1 MPLPPSDTPTAIAA
15 DAARSPAWRDDARRA
30 AALDAIAA
38 ALCSHEGDIIT
49 IASEESGLTRD
60 ELAPEF
66 ARMWRTLAL
75 FAGELRRGA
84 WRGHTHDAA
93 CANAADAIGPNHDVH
108 QIRIALPGTVVVF
121 GASNFPLAYGVLG
134 GDTASALAAGCG
146 VVVKEHPAHPRT
158 GMLLWSIAREA
169 LNAMGISPDILGLVH
184 DDGSD
189 SASIARDLI
198 NGPGVVGVGF
208 TGSRRV
214 GESIAAF
221 GAARTPPVPVFAEM
235 GSLNPIV
242 ILPRAWERRG
252 PAIAAH
258 IADSLLMRHGQQC
271 TAPGLMLLPSR
282 EAAEAAFDV
291 LAARAAAAPAR
302 RMLSTAVTST
312 YTRRVEEVRA
322 LGLITRCTPWPRK
335 SAGLITAPCIM
346 LADGERL
353 SSHPTAWEE
362 IFGPAM
368 LVSWY
373 DDSLRALLPLHG
385 TLTATLHAELDDI
398 DAPAVLDTLI
408 QHAGRVI
415 VNGVPTGVRVC
426 ASTVHAG
433 PWPSTNRPEATAVGP
448 HAMLRWTRP
457 VTLQNFPARWLPP
470 QVTA

>member
-1 MPLPPSDTPTAIAA
+1 MPPPPVDIPAASAA

-30 AALDAIAA
+30 AALDAIAT
-38 ALCSHEGDIIT
+38 ALRSCENDIIT
-49 IASEESGLTRD
+49 IASDESGLARD
-60 ELAPEF
+60 ELGPEF

-75 FAGELRRGA
+75 FAGELRRGT
-84 WRGHTHDAA
+84 WRGHSHDAA
-93 CANAADAIGPNHDVH
+93 CANAADAIGPNHDLH
-108 QIRIALPGTVVVF
+108 QLRVALPGTVVVF

-158 GMLLWSIAREA
+158 GMLLWSIARAA
-169 LNAMGISPDILGLVH
+169 LSAAGHSPDILGLVH

-189 SASIARDLI
+189 SANIARDLI

-214 GESIAAF
+214 GESIAAL

-242 ILPRAWERRG
+242 ALPRAWERRG
-252 PAIAAH
+252 PEIAAQ

-302 RMLSTAVTST
+302 RMLSPAVAST
-312 YTRRVEEVRA
+312 YMHRVEEVRA
-322 LGLITRCTPWPRK
+322 LTLITRCTPWPRE

-346 LADGERL
+346 LADGERI

-385 TLTATLHAELDDI
+385 TLTATLHAEPDDI
-398 DAPAVLDTLI
+398 DAPAVLDRLI
-408 QHAGRVI
+408 QRAGRVI

-426 ASTVHAG
+426 TSTVHAG
-433 PWPSTNRPEATAVGP
+433 PWPSTNRPEATAVGT

-457 VTLQNFPARWLPP
+457 VTLQNFPASWLPP